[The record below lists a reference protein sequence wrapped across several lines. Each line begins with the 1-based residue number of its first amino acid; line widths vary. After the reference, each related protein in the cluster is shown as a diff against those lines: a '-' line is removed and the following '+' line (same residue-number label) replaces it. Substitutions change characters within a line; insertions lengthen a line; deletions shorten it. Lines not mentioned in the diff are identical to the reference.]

1 MPTNATFPDLAD
13 TFAFLGN
20 SLLAP
25 ISQTSDLGLAPSFWS
40 IFPTFNDDA
49 VAEAVSACTAYAQ
62 AASKRQEQG
71 ENVRQAISVE
81 YAKLFVGPPKP
92 AVAPWE
98 TAWRSTSSVG
108 FGEATIQMR
117 HLLAESGLNASGA
130 SNQYADHI
138 GIELL
143 YASTLCERIAAGNA
157 DEQML
162 SEFLQDH
169 PLAWVDAFATAVA
182 EAAPNGY
189 YARLAD
195 LAARIA
201 NYAGRKQ

>member
-1 MPTNATFPDLAD
+1 MPTNANFPDLAD
-13 TFAFLGN
+13 AFAFLGN

-25 ISQTSDLGLAPSFWS
+25 ISQTSDLGLDPSFWS

-62 AASKRQEQG
+62 VASKRQEQG

-98 TAWRSTSSVG
+98 TAWRSTGSVG

-117 HLLAESGLNASGA
+117 HLLAESRLDASGA

-143 YASTLCERIAAGNA
+143 YASVLCGRIANGETTEEELRA
-157 DEQML
+157 
-162 SEFLQDH
+162 FLRKH
-169 PLAWVDAFATAVA
+169 PLIWVDAFSAAVA
-182 EAAPNGY
+182 EAAPKGY
-189 YARLAD
+189 YVHLIE
-195 LAARIA
+195 LAARIMLA
-201 NYAGRKQ
+201 IG